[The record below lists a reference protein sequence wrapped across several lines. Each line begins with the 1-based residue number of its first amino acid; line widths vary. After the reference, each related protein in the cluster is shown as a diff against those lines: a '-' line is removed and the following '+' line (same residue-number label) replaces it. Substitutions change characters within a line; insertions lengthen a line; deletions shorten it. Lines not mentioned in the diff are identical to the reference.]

1 MQITRRRAVRV
12 LAAAATVP
20 WWTEIARAQAPGAIR
35 AAMIPIESAASIYYA
50 SNNGYF
56 SKAGLDVQ
64 ITQNPS
70 TPAVA
75 AAVASGTFDIA
86 YATISTLAA
95 AHVRGLPFV
104 VIGAGVGFIPG
115 VVPGAI
121 MVPVNSP
128 IKTAKDCN
136 GKTFATAGLGTI
148 AEYLPRAWI
157 DKNGGDSTT
166 VKFVEVTFAET
177 AAAMTAGRVDAA
189 YMVEPFLTVAAKK
202 GDARILATGDD
213 AIGPKFTSTGWY
225 ATSQWAKAHP
235 DLVERFA
242 NAMMESARWAN
253 ANQTKV
259 VPILAKELKVDPVLA
274 AAAHRPYFV
283 ERLVAEQ
290 LQPWIDITAKY
301 GKFAAFPASELVY
314 TKAG

>member
-1 MQITRRRAVRV
+1 MPITRRHAVRI
-12 LAAAATVP
+12 LAAGATLPCWMDV
-20 WWTEIARAQAPGAIR
+20 ARAQTPSTIR
-35 AAMIPIESAASIYYA
+35 AAMIPIESAATVYYA
-50 SNNGYF
+50 SDNGYF

-86 YATISTLAA
+86 YGTISTLAA
-95 AHVRGLPFV
+95 GHARGLPFV
-104 VIGAGVGFIPG
+104 VIAAGVGYIPG

-121 MVPVNSP
+121 MVAANST
-128 IKTAKDCN
+128 IKSGKDCN

-166 VKFVEVTFAET
+166 VKFVEITFPET
-177 AAAMTAGRVDAA
+177 AAAMAAGRVDAA

-202 GDARILATGDD
+202 GDARILADGDD
-213 AIGPKFTSTGWY
+213 AIGQKYTSTGWY
-225 ATSQWAKAHP
+225 ATTQWARAHP
-235 DLVERFA
+235 ELVSRFA
-242 NAMMESARWAN
+242 LAMNESARWAN

-259 VPILAKELKVDPVLA
+259 TPILVKELKVDPALS

-283 ERLVAEQ
+283 DRLVAEQ
-290 LQPWIDITAKY
+290 IQPWIDVTAKY
-301 GKFAAFPASELVY
+301 GKFATFPASELIY
-314 TKAG
+314 SAR